1 MKTKSFLYEK
11 GRVYIPT
18 KCRENL
24 GIKGEWFK
32 ASRVI
37 SKDIGEDVY
46 YKWLTEKTRV
56 YMKEEALGHYK
67 KRGWKNLVIIA
78 KVGTRFWLERQ
89 WHFLAIY
96 SPLLHM
102 EVNLA
107 AEVTGRWDLTLVK
120 MENSTVVL
128 LDRTRKI
135 TIPKSFRKYAY
146 IDYSIKNKNEYVKKE
161 ILLVKKK
168 YVLEVWNPHTWKIA
182 PRVIKGL
189 FNNMTTGIKI
199 SGMK

>member
-120 MENSTVVL
+120 M
-128 LDRTRKI
+128 
-135 TIPKSFRKYAY
+135 
-146 IDYSIKNKNEYVKKE
+146 
-161 ILLVKKK
+161 ILLALKCEVSREVKQRCLTFVGDSKQGA
-168 YVLEVWNPHTWKIA
+168 YYQVYGSYPGYT
-182 PRVIKGL
+182 
-189 FNNMTTGIKI
+189 
-199 SGMK
+199 